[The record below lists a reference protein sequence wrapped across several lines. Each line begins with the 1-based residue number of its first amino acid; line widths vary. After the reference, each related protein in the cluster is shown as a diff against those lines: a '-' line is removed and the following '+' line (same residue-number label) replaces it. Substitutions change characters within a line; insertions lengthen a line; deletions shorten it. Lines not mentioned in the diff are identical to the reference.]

1 MMTAEPK
8 EPSVFSSLDLDLP
21 VGSELLQMLSL
32 HGFSGEHVLLLSLK
46 RNDFICFNLLAGN
59 FRKSC
64 RIKIG
69 VVAEY

>member
-1 MMTAEPK
+1 MIGEPK
-8 EPSVFSSLDLDLP
+8 EPCVFSSLALDLP
-21 VGSELLQMLSL
+21 VRSELLHMLNL

-46 RNDFICFNLLAGN
+46 RNDFIYFNLLAAN